1 LAIVS
6 SVVAGNHQLGEKV
19 IIAFDYSGINCSG
32 SYNYSISS
40 NSSNRT
46 QLGLCVSHDDRD
58 RINFIG
64 SGSRDSWTRSLL
76 IAMSRSLR
84 C

>member
-6 SVVAGNHQLGEKV
+6 SIVAGNHQLGEEVV
-19 IIAFDYSGINCSG
+19 IAIDYSCIRCSG
-32 SYNYSISS
+32 SYSISS

-46 QLGLCVSHDDRD
+46 QLGLCVSHDDKD
-58 RINFIG
+58 RINFIGSG

-76 IAMSRSLR
+76 IAMSRPLR